1 MAKTVQSA
9 KSETTT
15 TTHKRNA
22 LAVELTVT
30 AAFLLL
36 SAQIAQMFIQIRL
49 ANAAVNFHLNFVII
63 NANVLM
69 VKSNLV
75 CSV

>member
-1 MAKTVQSA
+1 M
-9 KSETTT
+9 
-15 TTHKRNA
+15 
-22 LAVELTVT
+22 T

-36 SAQIAQMFIQIRL
+36 SAQIAQMFILIRL